1 MVNSIQDF
9 AFLLCLLFWFV
20 CLFFQVLCYVLI
32 LFVCL
37 LCHVWVHQFSFQN
50 EYHAAIFGL
59 NLMSHSI
66 RCDLSIARH
75 EFKMARLCERFRPKN
90 YRLASTSR
98 KISVKIKV
106 ICFVGRSKN
115 RMWDKNRTSAWAT
128 VDRCTSIDSIS
139 RSAGI
144 QQNDTL
150 RSRYLER
157 YR

>member
-1 MVNSIQDF
+1 MI
-9 AFLLCLLFWFV
+9 CLTIMAPKWV
-20 CLFFQVLCYVLI
+20 KKDWK
-32 LFVCL
+32 
-37 LCHVWVHQFSFQN
+37 HVQAS
-50 EYHAAIFGL
+50 IFGL

-75 EFKMARLCERFRPKN
+75 EFKMGTICERFRPKH
-90 YRLASTSR
+90 YRLGSTSG

-106 ICFVGRSKN
+106 ICFVERSKN
-115 RMWDKNRTSAWAT
+115 RMWDKNRTSEWAT
-128 VDRCTSIDSIS
+128 VDRCTSIDSMS
-139 RSAGI
+139 KSAGI